1 MKNLRSIGMLIFAF
15 AVGVTLQL
23 AQANEPRPLK
33 ASATVDVASLIDAAG
48 ATNTVAVPG
57 ASIGDFC
64 RVSMAVDVVSMIVTC
79 YVSAANVASVR
90 VQNES
95 GSTVDLAST
104 TQRIEVVK
112 STQF

>member
-1 MKNLRSIGMLIFAF
+1 MKNLRSVGMMLCAF
-15 AVGVTLQL
+15 VVGFTLQF

-48 ATNTVAVPG
+48 ATNTVTVPG
-57 ASIGDFC
+57 AALGDFC
-64 RVSMAVDVVSMIVTC
+64 VVSMGVDVAGMTVTC
-79 YVSAANVASVR
+79 YVSAANTASVR

-95 GSTVDLAST
+95 GGTVDLAST
-104 TQRIEVVK
+104 TQRIEVLK